1 MKLNTNFF
9 GEIDVQDDKIVN
21 FADDM
26 LGFEGFSKFLF
37 MSDDKEGSKFSWL
50 QCIDDV
56 NIVLTMFNIF
66 AVMPDYSPN
75 VPIEHLEGLGEFE
88 EEDLEIFCVAKI
100 PRNVEEM
107 SINLK
112 APIVINTRNN
122 KAKQVI
128 VSNDDYPIKYKIY
141 EELKRKGE

>member
-37 MSDDKEGSKFSWL
+37 MSDDKEESKFSWL

-56 NIVLTMFNIF
+56 DIVLTLFNIF

-112 APIVINTRNN
+112 APIVINTKNN